1 MPKKKHK
8 ENESLLENLECK
20 VNCIQVDF
28 KAMKC
33 DFNAFKCDI
42 GKEIKT
48 MHEKLDMLLKQI
60 SCDTNEN
67 GSRTTK
73 YTSTSNEAVDPTK
86 DVLDEVTQA
95 AQENEIEG
103 KIVENLLDCIP
114 YWFDIVKGKRK
125 RKRKK
130 ATSCLEPF
138 VEPTAKRKKLREKK
152 DSYDLDKER
161 PHDDLMKFKC
171 WFSSKDDA
179 IVDLNYC
186 IGDHPWFRILWTK
199 DNWLDNKVYFLSIS
213 TQNCS
218 HPYINSFFLY
228 YFHCE

>member
-33 DFNAFKCDI
+33 DFKAFKCDI
-42 GKEIKT
+42 GKEIKI

-73 YTSTSNEAVDPTK
+73 YTSTSNEEVDPTK
-86 DVLDEVTQA
+86 DVLDEVMQA
-95 AQENEIEG
+95 ASQDYTPHVMKFAQENEIEG
-103 KIVENLLDCIP
+103 KSVENLLDCIP
-114 YWFDIVKGKRK
+114 HWFDIVKGKRK
-125 RKRKK
+125 RKK
-130 ATSCLEPF
+130 AASCLEPF
-138 VEPTAKRKKLREKK
+138 VEPIAKRKKLREKE
-152 DSYDLDKER
+152 DSYDPDEER

-171 WFSSKDDA
+171 WFSSKDNA

-186 IGDHPWFRILWTK
+186 IGDHPWFKILWTK
-199 DNWLDNKVYFLSIS
+199 DNWFLKSYLLEMS
-213 TQNCS
+213 DDGSCGKAS
-218 HPYINSFFLY
+218 
-228 YFHCE
+228 